1 MNFSRDLSLDDTLR
15 EASHRWDK
23 FVYARKLRASWSMD
37 EQEEKCRLPYIAVRF
52 FYEYASR

>member
-15 EASHRWDK
+15 DSSRRWRK
-23 FVYARKLRASWSMD
+23 FVYARKLRASWSME
-37 EQEEKCRLPYIAVRF
+37 EQEEKRRLPYIAVRF